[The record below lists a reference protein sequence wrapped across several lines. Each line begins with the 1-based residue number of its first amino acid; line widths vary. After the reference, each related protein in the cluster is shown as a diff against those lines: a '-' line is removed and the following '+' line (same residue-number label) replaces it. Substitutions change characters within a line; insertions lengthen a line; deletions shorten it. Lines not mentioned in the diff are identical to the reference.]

1 MLAIAEGLVYLHSM
15 DVIHRDLKSRNV
27 LLDFQKVSHATAPEI
42 LKENYYTVAADVYS
56 FGMVISP
63 SWTRMK
69 FRTPTRSTEKVAMA
83 NDGMPDIWTGKPL
96 VDTAIMSMV
105 IHGDIHPMMSGQ
117 CPPWVTDLALQC
129 LAFEPENRPTA
140 MQVAAVV
147 RVHLKQRINYSHS
160 WFPPAPSMVGAAAA
174 TATDAM
180 LRKFQIAEF
189 SDIRF
194 TSHVGRP
201 FDVTMATMNGNL
213 PLRLWLRCVDT
224 DMKWECTVHDTTL
237 EATGKVFVWD
247 SSHVI
252 NALHVA
258 LSQSKAPCPEAT
270 FVQLA
275 LVLLEQDSARMVL
288 TIDPDSPL
296 GSTYAFPLAR
306 SVVAPMTLMQTA
318 MDKLERENDVLRRA
332 IAAPA
337 RSVSVVATSK
347 LKVPRDTFLTWSVLG
362 WLDPAQFALTP
373 LTDAVVLVQ
382 SGKYC
387 VTVQGQF
394 EHRHGHNA
402 MVLFVNGMAEA
413 APPGSKAVDV
423 MNITHVMDVPAHAY
437 VQVLHRG
444 GNFLKA
450 GATLGL
456 YWLGPSTT

>member
-15 DVIHRDLKSRNV
+15 DVIHRDFKSRNV
-27 LLDFQKVSHATAPEI
+27 LLDSQKAPEI

-117 CPPWVTDLALQC
+117 CPPWVQC

-224 DMKWECTVHDTTL
+224 DMKWYVDFAVE
-237 EATGKVFVWD
+237 
-247 SSHVI
+247 S
-252 NALHVA
+252 
-258 LSQSKAPCPEAT
+258 
-270 FVQLA
+270 
-275 LVLLEQDSARMVL
+275 
-288 TIDPDSPL
+288 
-296 GSTYAFPLAR
+296 
-306 SVVAPMTLMQTA
+306 
-318 MDKLERENDVLRRA
+318 
-332 IAAPA
+332 
-337 RSVSVVATSK
+337 
-347 LKVPRDTFLTWSVLG
+347 
-362 WLDPAQFALTP
+362 LDF
-373 LTDAVVLVQ
+373 
-382 SGKYC
+382 
-387 VTVQGQF
+387 
-394 EHRHGHNA
+394 
-402 MVLFVNGMAEA
+402 
-413 APPGSKAVDV
+413 
-423 MNITHVMDVPAHAY
+423 
-437 VQVLHRG
+437 
-444 GNFLKA
+444 
-450 GATLGL
+450 
-456 YWLGPSTT
+456 